1 MVIISLKQPNTDT
14 IVTLK
19 QMLNYIIVQ
28 QRERRI

>member
-14 IVTLK
+14 IETLK
-19 QMLNYIIVQ
+19 QMLNYIIVE

>member
-1 MVIISLKQPNTDT
+1 MVIISLKQPNTDI

-19 QMLNYIIVQ
+19 QMLNYIIVE